1 MDERTI
7 RALELPRVLEQLSLR
22 CLSDAGKEAVLALRP
37 MTNPDMVTRA
47 QLEFDEARSW
57 AAEGEFHPSAFPEIS
72 SVLDILRAH
81 DTLLEPDALW
91 AFREVLNLAL
101 RAAQSIQDG
110 AERRPLLAE
119 LASSPPPEGA
129 ISALNRCL
137 AEDGGLKDES
147 SPGLMLVRTELRGL
161 HQGCLRRVKDYA
173 EKYNIAHYLQDDYMT
188 LASDRYVLPL
198 KANFKGRLQGII
210 HDYSRSG
217 ETLYF
222 EPMFLVE
229 HNNRLQELKHQEREE
244 ERKVLRLLTEL
255 LVQDLPRVE
264 SAWQLLIAVDV
275 LFAKCSLAAALDGRC
290 VPLEA
295 GSRLHLADARHPL
308 LVLEAFRAARKPENK
323 MGHSV
328 DGHAPASKVPTVI
341 PVDLTLRDGDMVLVI
356 SGGNAGGKTVALKTL
371 GLITL
376 MTLCGLPVPVSI
388 GSTLPP
394 WRDVHAFIGDEQS
407 LDDHVST
414 FTGQI
419 THLADIWPSLGP
431 DTLVLLDEFGAGTDP
446 SQGAALAQA
455 VLDGLLEKSAYA
467 VTATHFPALKTY
479 ALTRDKVRA
488 ASVLFDQRTKKPM
501 FRLAYDQVGA
511 SQALD
516 VAREH
521 GLPDMVLRQAEHYLL
536 MDGQDSGAIMERL
549 NALAAEREQELD
561 SLRRE
566 ESRTRDKRRQLQ
578 ETFEKERAKL
588 YEELRR
594 KSQELMSAWKSGK
607 ATAKQAMRDMSRLRA
622 ELVQSNKPVEKP
634 AQAPTIE
641 QFRVGDTVK
650 HKPWNKKALL
660 TELDERGGRA
670 KLDMGGVSLWASL
683 ADIVPPNATAP
694 VAPTPQR
701 GMVTTR
707 VSRPSSFLSLDVR
720 GKRADIAL
728 AELEQ
733 FLDRALLAGPDGVE
747 IIHGRGTGAL
757 RKAVHQVLK
766 TFPGVASY
774 VLAPEDQGGDGVT
787 VVTFS

>member
-7 RALELPRVLEQLSLR
+7 RALELPRVLEQLSIR

-37 MTNPDMVTRA
+37 MTDPGKVTHA
-47 QLEFDEARSW
+47 QFEFDEARSW
-57 AAEGEFHPSAFPEIS
+57 AAEGEFRPSAFPDLS
-72 SVLDILRAH
+72 AVLDILRSRE
-81 DTLLEPDALW
+81 TLLDTDALW
-91 AFREVLNLAL
+91 AFREVLNLAQ
-101 RAAQSIQDG
+101 RAAQSILEG
-110 AERRPLLAE
+110 AARRPLLAE
-119 LASSPPPEGA
+119 LASAPVPEAA
-129 ISALNRCL
+129 ISGLNRCL

-147 SPGLMLVRTELRGL
+147 SPGLLMVRTELRGL

-173 EKYNIAHYLQDDYMT
+173 EKYNIGHYLQDDYMT

-210 HDYSRSG
+210 HDYSRTG

-229 HNNRLQELKHQEREE
+229 HNNRLQELKNQEREE

-255 LVQDLPRVE
+255 LIQDLPRVE
-264 SAWQLLIAVDV
+264 SAWNLLIAVDI
-275 LFAKCSLAAALDGRC
+275 LFAKCALGAALDGRC

-295 GSRLHLADARHPL
+295 GNRVNLIDARHPL
-308 LVLEAFRAARKPENK
+308 LVLEAFRAARKAETK
-323 MGHSV
+323 DSKQEV
-328 DGHAPASKVPTVI
+328 KKVPTVI
-341 PVDLTLRDGDMVLVI
+341 PVDLALRDGDMVLVI

-371 GLITL
+371 GLIVL
-376 MTLCGLPVPVSI
+376 MTLCGLPVPVSL

-419 THLADIWPSLGP
+419 THLADIWPVLGP

-479 ALTRDKVRA
+479 ALTRDNVRA

-501 FRLAYDQVGA
+501 YRLAYDQVGA

-521 GLPDMVLRQAEHYLL
+521 GLPDMVLRRAEHYLL
-536 MDGQDSGAIMERL
+536 IDGQDSGAIMERL
-549 NALAAEREQELD
+549 NALAVEREQELD
-561 SLRRE
+561 TLRRE
-566 ESRTRDKRRQLQ
+566 EARTRDKRRQLQ

-622 ELVQSNKPVEKP
+622 ELVQGSKP
-634 AQAPTIE
+634 AESHSPAPTPTIE

-650 HKPWNKKALL
+650 HKPWNKKAVL

-683 ADIVPPNATAP
+683 SDLDLPNAAAP
-694 VAPTPQR
+694 VVLTPAR
-701 GMVTTR
+701 NMITTR
-707 VSRPSSFLSLDVR
+707 VSQPSSFLSLDVR

-774 VLAPEDQGGDGVT
+774 TLAPEDQGGDGAT
-787 VVTFS
+787 IVTFR